1 MTQTKPEHS
10 SNRMEKDAWFE
21 TDRKKQKAE
30 DPAVI
35 DVAYP
40 LEGLEEYERLA
51 LAIKF
56 GSIRMCAALTHGHSF
71 ESSIFRLPAKCI
83 ACQELVWGPFTRG
96 CVCLVCKAT
105 AHRSCTGRT
114 TMPKCPT
121 KDLFY
126 DFCRSE
132 LGLRLP
138 AQAASVPS
146 DRQEGVLVSVTEG
159 KLSSTTSSRIS
170 QDRASGGDLD
180 EWATVEEAATDD
192 SGKRRAGNRDS
203 AFSWSPFSSSN
214 RKRPLLDNEPKQQHE
229 VSKFG
234 EHVKDVSSR
243 VGKNSTSNKFNTKV
257 ISLLSGNADNIWD
270 ESSPAA
276 KSGKVQGADP
286 PTTSITTNTKSS
298 VGIRDVGKMSVA
310 GGVVGAVL
318 GGPAGAVV
326 GLKLGAVVGA
336 GRWSVQGLW
345 QRIEKEQQAA
355 GAAVGLPKLSKA
367 LDDDNT
373 ATMVGG
379 WVGDGGGQIG
389 VDDFLDVWA
398 RLAHQVEKKDQPS
411 SW

>member
-1 MTQTKPEHS
+1 
-10 SNRMEKDAWFE
+10 MESDSRFE
-21 TDRKKQKAE
+21 TDRHKQKAE
-30 DPAVI
+30 DPAAI

-121 KDLFY
+121 KDHFN

-138 AQAASVPS
+138 AQAAYVPS
-146 DRQEGVLVSVTEG
+146 DRQEGVLVSATEG
-159 KLSSTTSSRIS
+159 KLSSAASSRVS

-180 EWATVEEAATDD
+180 EWATVEEASTDD

-203 AFSWSPFSSSN
+203 AFSWSPFSSSD
-214 RKRPLLDNEPKQQHE
+214 RKRPLLDNDRQQQHE
-229 VSKFG
+229 VSKVG
-234 EHVKDVSSR
+234 EQDTSSG
-243 VGKNSTSNKFNTKV
+243 VGKNSSNTKFNTKV
-257 ISLLSGNADNIWD
+257 TSLLPGNADDIWD

-286 PTTSITTNTKSS
+286 TTTSITTNAKAS

-355 GAAVGLPKLSKA
+355 GAAAGLAKLPKA

-373 ATMVGG
+373 AKMVEE
-379 WVGDGGGQIG
+379 WVGDGVVQIG
-389 VDDFLDVWA
+389 VNEFLDVWA
-398 RLAHQVEKKDQPS
+398 RLAHQVEKEEQPS